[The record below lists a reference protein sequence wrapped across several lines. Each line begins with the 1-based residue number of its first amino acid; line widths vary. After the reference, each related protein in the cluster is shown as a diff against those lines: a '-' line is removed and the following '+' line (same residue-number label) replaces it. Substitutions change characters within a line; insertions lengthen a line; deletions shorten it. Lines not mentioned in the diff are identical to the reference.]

1 MLDLTPVEVALPY
14 DQEFVREQWEP
25 LETGKLALPAFRCD
39 GSNMQ
44 RTVTDGFKEKCKEV
58 MKEEG
63 RTAEIIALW
72 NKLRTP
78 WSQTLQSFFH
88 Y

>member
-1 MLDLTPVEVALPY
+1 MEVALPY

-25 LETGKLALPAFRCD
+25 LETGKWALPAFRCD

-78 WSQTLQSFFH
+78 WSQTLQFFFH
-88 Y
+88 YWCLNA